1 MRGILCRNDNEIC
14 QKELDQ
20 IWSKLKKE
28 KSIVFMR
35 GNRIIKHYPDSTEEV
50 LKTLV
55 DGNWI
60 SKK

>member
-1 MRGILCRNDNEIC
+1 
-14 QKELDQ
+14 
-20 IWSKLKKE
+20 
-28 KSIVFMR
+28 MR